1 MIARDKPRLPFSLNF
16 STFPLLPLALR
27 GQPGQLSRV
36 HISSWKGFFG
46 CVCASCALS
55 LARHPS
61 SSRSPCYPCT
71 HGTCQEPGTAQPV
84 LLVAMPHVHTVLQP
98 QQMVTNQPRR
108 LFVPPQLVT
117 QAGEIGAVT
126 PTPRAPLLSAALPDA
141 AIPFPSHKKACEE
154 CKEN

>member
-16 STFPLLPLALR
+16 STFPLLPLALW

-46 CVCASCALS
+46 CVCASCAQS

-61 SSRSPCYPCT
+61 SSRSPCYPCA

-98 QQMVTNQPRR
+98 QQMVTNQPR
-108 LFVPPQLVT
+108 PPLCATPVGHTGRRDRSCHPNT
-117 QAGEIGAVT
+117 QS
-126 PTPRAPLLSAALPDA
+126 PSALCSTSRCCNS
-141 AIPFPSHKKACEE
+141 ISFTQKSL
-154 CKEN
+154 